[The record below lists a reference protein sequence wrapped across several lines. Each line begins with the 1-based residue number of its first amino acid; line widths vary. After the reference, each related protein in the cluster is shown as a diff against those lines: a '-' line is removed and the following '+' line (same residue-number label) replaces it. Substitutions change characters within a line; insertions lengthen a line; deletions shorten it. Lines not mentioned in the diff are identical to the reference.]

1 MGLLFATAGVA
12 NPARAIG
19 WFLAIFFLIY
29 LLNILR
35 LMPVSLWVKARNAG
49 VKVGMIDLMGMR
61 MRRTPPAKIV
71 LPYIRA
77 IQAGLN
83 LNVRQLESHYLVG
96 GNAENV
102 VDAMIEA
109 GRTGSPLPFER
120 AAAVDLAG
128 RNVLEAADA
137 NDL

>member
-1 MGLLFATAGVA
+1 
-12 NPARAIG
+12 
-19 WFLAIFFLIY
+19 
-29 LLNILR
+29 
-35 LMPVSLWVKARNAG
+35 MPVSLWVKARNAG